1 MERQPDIE
9 TGIFMFKEGSFMI
22 AITEPFCFVTFK
34 WLWKTYLNSALY
46 SYTIQFETGVLLE

>member
-22 AITEPFCFVTFK
+22 AITELFYFLTFK
-34 WLWKTYLNSALY
+34 
-46 SYTIQFETGVLLE
+46 

>member
-22 AITEPFCFVTFK
+22 AITELFCFLTFK
-34 WLWKTYLNSALY
+34 RLLKTYQIIR
-46 SYTIQFETGVLLE
+46 IQ